1 VVRGVLGAR
10 VGVDGGRRSERG
22 LSGRYVHRRRRSM
35 VDDFSSR
42 VRPRRSL
49 ADS

>member
-22 LSGRYVHRRRRSM
+22 LLGRHVHLCRRYM
-35 VDDFSSR
+35 VDDFSRR
-42 VRPRRSL
+42 VQPCRSL